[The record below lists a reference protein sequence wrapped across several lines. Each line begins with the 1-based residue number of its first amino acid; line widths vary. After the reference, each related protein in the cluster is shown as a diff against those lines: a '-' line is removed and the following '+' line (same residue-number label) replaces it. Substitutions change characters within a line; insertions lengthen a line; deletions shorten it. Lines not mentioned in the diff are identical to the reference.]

1 MYVLYCL
8 NMVLFSNEEKDCFSL
23 ALKSYTFQI
32 GIFDIVFVKQH
43 TCKLIDAT
51 HWCNMSR
58 Q

>member
-1 MYVLYCL
+1 
-8 NMVLFSNEEKDCFSL
+8 MVLFSNEEKDCFSL

-32 GIFDIVFVKQH
+32 GTFDIVFVKQH